1 MTLKLIVTASAAVLA
16 VAAATAQTRL
26 TLEECVAMAKRN
38 NYAMRAAQG
47 EVEKARALQGTAW
60 AIDNTSLSLGQDPT
74 SGGSPDNS
82 LTLSQSFDFPTVY
95 TARRRTLKAETDV
108 AEKRLNVSGKKLVA
122 EISELYMQMVYT
134 LEKKRILLAQDT
146 LLARYSAIADIRY
159 KAGEARQLEQL
170 TASRMLSE
178 NRMEI
183 EAADAGFRTM
193 QQRMG
198 FLLNTG
204 TGILPSDSVL
214 SPIELESVP
223 VLDYSATAEGSLAS
237 SVAEKAR
244 REVSEA
250 KSGWLPTFNVAL
262 RSQLVLKGWNPY
274 DVDRSRFA
282 KGNFMGFEVGI
293 GLPVFFGAR
302 RAKVKAAVK
311 EREIT
316 ELYARQ
322 QMKSQESEYSI
333 QRNSL
338 ENARRR
344 MDYYRSEGLH
354 KASEMARIAQIS
366 YENGDIGY
374 VEYVQAML
382 DAASTQL
389 KNAEAILEYNRAA
402 LSLQSITR

>member
-1 MTLKLIVTASAAVLA
+1 
-16 VAAATAQTRL
+16 
-26 TLEECVAMAKRN
+26 
-38 NYAMRAAQG
+38 
-47 EVEKARALQGTAW
+47 
-60 AIDNTSLSLGQDPT
+60 
-74 SGGSPDNS
+74 
-82 LTLSQSFDFPTVY
+82 
-95 TARRRTLKAETDV
+95 
-108 AEKRLNVSGKKLVA
+108 
-122 EISELYMQMVYT
+122 MVYT

-159 KAGEARQLEQL
+159 KVGEARQLEQL

-198 FLLNTG
+198 FLLNTE

-274 DVDRSRFA
+274 DVDRSRFV

-293 GLPVFFGAR
+293 GLPVFFGAT

-322 QMKSQESEYSI
+322 QMKSLESEYSI

-382 DAASTQL
+382 DAASTLL
-389 KNAEAILEYNRAA
+389 KNAEAIMEYNRAA